1 MALIGLILFAV
12 AFLFFIMGWT
22 DGIYREKEFNAIK
35 VALKEVDET
44 SLRGIFKFIVKCVLR
59 YGQVFY
65 VLGGILFVIC
75 RSIVFKKKD

>member
-1 MALIGLILFAV
+1 MALIGLILFSV
-12 AFLFFIMGWT
+12 AFVFFLMGWA
-22 DGIYREKEFNAIK
+22 DGIYREKEFNAITI
-35 VALKEVDET
+35 ALKEVDET

-65 VLGGILFVIC
+65 VIGGILLVIC